1 MHYESLDAVP
11 QQPVRYLVR
20 VPITTDMNGMQVALT
35 VHVLVGQ
42 RPGPTL
48 TLLSGLHGNEWGHL
62 HFFKEFVETCDV
74 QQLAGRVLVVP
85 MANAVAFGTL
95 SRVVR
100 DDSDNP
106 DSNRVF
112 PYSGPQQTWLSEQ
125 VALAVARN
133 VVDVADCL
141 IDYHL
146 GMWGSVLGSS
156 IVGID
161 YSRPEVNQRC
171 QELSMLYGVPLI
183 YGTRAMGAFPGP
195 RSSASYACEVRG
207 IPAFGSMLGGMGFDQ
222 VLEQEWAA
230 TNLRGIYN
238 VMKGLGMLEGA
249 PELPERYL
257 IYERVQRVNPR
268 VGGLLLP
275 SNTTETFGRL
285 VQAGELLGRVVS
297 PFTFEVLE
305 ELRAP
310 FEGYLAYWARSY
322 PLRPGDWAYAVIP
335 IDHPGTRWVQYPH
348 WQAQA

>member
-1 MHYESLDAVP
+1 
-11 QQPVRYLVR
+11 
-20 VPITTDMNGMQVALT
+20 
-35 VHVLVGQ
+35 
-42 RPGPTL
+42 
-48 TLLSGLHGNEWGHL
+48 
-62 HFFKEFVETCDV
+62 
-74 QQLAGRVLVVP
+74 
-85 MANAVAFGTL
+85 
-95 SRVVR
+95 
-100 DDSDNP
+100 
-106 DSNRVF
+106 
-112 PYSGPQQTWLSEQ
+112 
-125 VALAVARN
+125 
-133 VVDVADCL
+133 
-141 IDYHL
+141 
-146 GMWGSVLGSS
+146 
-156 IVGID
+156 
-161 YSRPEVNQRC
+161 
-171 QELSMLYGVPLI
+171 
-183 YGTRAMGAFPGP
+183 
-195 RSSASYACEVRG
+195 
-207 IPAFGSMLGGMGFDQ
+207 
-222 VLEQEWAA
+222 
-230 TNLRGIYN
+230 YN